1 MIPGITF
8 LKKLMFRLLVII
20 TIVIGFLGVK
30 GYDLYKDTIKEIPVA
45 EISNNIQSQEN
56 FTPYDELP
64 QIYIDAVISAED
76 KRFENHFGID
86 VFAISRAAWTDIKTL
101 SFAEG
106 GSTITQQIAKNL
118 LFTQE
123 KKLERKFAEIFAA
136 FALEREYSKKEL
148 FEIYVNTIY
157 FGDGYYGIY
166 DASQGYFGKTPSE
179 LTDYEAVMLAGL
191 PNAPSNYSPDDN
203 IELAE
208 KRMSVVLDRMIKC
221 KKITKAISPALV
233 STSLIWKTAK
243 SNTAITLQWV
253 KLLLKK

>member
-1 MIPGITF
+1 MILSIKF
-8 LKKLMFRLLVII
+8 MKKLMYRLLVII
-20 TIVIGFLGVK
+20 MIVIGFFSVK
-30 GYDLYKDTIKEIPVA
+30 GYHMYKDTIKETPVT
-45 EISNNIQSQEN
+45 EILDNIQSEEN

-76 KRFENHFGID
+76 KRFESHFGID
-86 VFAISRAAWTDIKTL
+86 LFAISRAAWTDIKTL

-136 FALEREYSKKEL
+136 FALEREYSKEEL

-166 DASQGYFGKTPSE
+166 
-179 LTDYEAVMLAGL
+179 
-191 PNAPSNYSPDDN
+191 NA
-203 IELAE
+203 
-208 KRMSVVLDRMIKC
+208 
-221 KKITKAISPALV
+221 
-233 STSLIWKTAK
+233 
-243 SNTAITLQWV
+243 
-253 KLLLKK
+253 

>member
-1 MIPGITF
+1 MILSMKLI
-8 LKKLMFRLLVII
+8 KKLMSRLLII
-20 TIVIGFLGVK
+20 IMIVIGFFSVK
-30 GYDLYKDTIKEIPVA
+30 GYHMYKNTIKETPVT
-45 EISNNIQSQEN
+45 EILDNIKNKEN
-56 FTPYDELP
+56 FVSYDELP
-64 QIYIDAVISAED
+64 QLYIDAVICAED
-76 KRFENHFGID
+76 KRFESHFGID
-86 VFAISRAAWTDIKTL
+86 LFAISRAAWTDIKTF

-136 FALEREYSKKEL
+136 FALEKEYSKKEL

-157 FGDGYYGIY
+157 FGSGYYGIY

-179 LTDYEAVMLAGL
+179 LTEYESIMLAGL
-191 PNAPSNYSPDDN
+191 PNAPSNYSPNDN

-221 KKITKAISPALV
+221 KKITKEKAENI
-233 STSLIWKTAK
+233 I
-243 SNTAITLQWV
+243 NENN
-253 KLLLKK
+253 